1 MDPNAPLLLAIR
13 STLLRL
19 VHALYLTHA
28 AFCECTLRL
37 FAPAPPSSVHPPAHL
52 GIVLNDGEQN
62 LRRLS
67 ELICWCAA
75 AGVQRMTVC
84 DTCGG
89 LLAASAALA
98 ATLQASGSSL
108 RLAAGSGERYIST
121 PDAPGAALLVAGE
134 GELVVRIVSAQTGR
148 DDLVGAARRLC
159 ARVCDGTLAV
169 DAIDE
174 EAMEAEVTVNDGFPE
189 PVRRAEGI
197 DARRSPAARP
207 PARPESAR
215 VRSQDLVLQFC
226 PELLLGGL
234 LPWHCRI
241 TQYAAH
247 LPPSQSRHPAPATL
261 LLPGRRPLAE
271 SRWR

>member
-52 GIVLNDGEQN
+52 GIVLNAGEQN
-62 LRRLS
+62 LQRLS

-189 PVRRAEGI
+189 P
-197 DARRSPAARP
+197 
-207 PARPESAR
+207 
-215 VRSQDLVLQFC
+215 DLVLQFC

-241 TQYAAH
+241 TQFAH
-247 LPPSQSRHPAPATL
+247 MGSLESLTQKKLRDALAHFGGVVQRH
-261 LLPGRRPLAE
+261 GR
-271 SRWR
+271 